1 MEPEVGF
8 EPTCPFG
15 TALRM
20 RWSQPLSHS
29 GNYMGGAAGFEPALS
44 ASTVLCLNH
53 SAKRPVYVTNIVKI
67 TYKTKPRR

>member
-15 TALRM
+15 AALRM

-29 GNYMGGAAGFEPALS
+29 GNLGVAVGLEP
-44 ASTVLCLNH
+44 T
-53 SAKRPVYVTNIVKI
+53 
-67 TYKTKPRR
+67 